1 MFFDLAFSPV
11 SQEKSTLE
19 YQNETFMQKPVP
31 FTQDGGLWTTNEGKK
46 KKEGVVGGVLLGTL
60 GRDRQSERLP
70 RRHWLLWAAPPTL
83 LCPIKVFSGQTR
95 PIRGLEWWLSLPLS
109 GVTVRPITVTARQ
122 DLSGTE
128 KERPAITAPC
138 EMYFWVGMLLF
149 GVGGESPENFFL
161 KSVQWVREGI
171 WCLGLG
177 NGLLGT
183 DSSAPHWV
191 VKASKRSCTPPSHML
206 GWLFPPKKNPP
217 KFRNQLLSSR
227 AINNKHW
234 MHIYYFYWLLQ

>member
-1 MFFDLAFSPV
+1 MFFDLAFFPV

-60 GRDRQSERLP
+60 GRDRQSEWFP

-95 PIRGLEWWLSLPLS
+95 PISGLEWWLSLPLS

-191 VKASKRSCTPPSHML
+191 VKASKRNCTPPSHML
-206 GWLFPPKKNPP
+206 GWLFPKKKQNS
-217 KFRNQLLSSR
+217 Q
-227 AINNKHW
+227 I
-234 MHIYYFYWLLQ
+234 